1 MNFRKVSI
9 IRLSCGG
16 EKSKE
21 VGGREAGLATGLG
34 GLSSIDVT
42 VPMGQNKCDV
52 QKNFWEFDT
61 VR

>member
-52 QKNFWEFDT
+52 QQNF
-61 VR
+61 